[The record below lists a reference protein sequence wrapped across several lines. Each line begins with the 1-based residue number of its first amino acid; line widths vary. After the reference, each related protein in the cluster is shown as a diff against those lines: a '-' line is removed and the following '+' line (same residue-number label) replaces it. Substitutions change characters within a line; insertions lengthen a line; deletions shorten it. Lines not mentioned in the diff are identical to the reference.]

1 MAKKK
6 ISVAGIKTNDICG
19 FGESVVKL
27 LDHDTGETI
36 AYIGKI
42 HNEERIHLSKTISFD
57 QFQAISEVISKKKL
71 NKYLE
76 EEDFEK
82 AQNFVDRKFK

>member
-1 MAKKK
+1 MTKRK
-6 ISVAGIKTNDICG
+6 ISVAGTKTNDICG
-19 FGESVVKL
+19 FGETVVKL

-36 AYIGKI
+36 AFIGKI
-42 HNEERIHLSKTISFD
+42 QNEERIHLSKTISFE
-57 QFQAISEVISKKKL
+57 QFQAISDVIAKKKL

-76 EEDFEK
+76 QEDFEK